1 MNHSDNSRRLLVVM
15 VLVLVV
21 TSEETTCER
30 FVSLLRGMQQDRG
43 EPSVLE

>member
-21 TSEETTCER
+21 TSEETTWEM

-43 EPSVLE
+43 EPSLLQ